1 MTRTEHLIE
10 RLGHHGDGIAAGPVF
25 APLTLPGEQ
34 VSGVVERDRLGDL
47 RVLSPSDQRV
57 KAPCAHFKSCGGCGL
72 QHASDEFVARWK
84 VDVVRQALA
93 AVGLEAAFRS
103 IKTSPAQ
110 SRRRAVISARR
121 TKKGAMAGFHMRASS
136 VICEVQSCDVLD
148 PDLMRAVEIAKE
160 LAILG
165 ASRKGEL
172 SVTATLSEGGLDI
185 AVSGGRALDGAF
197 EAQLGQEAQRLNVAR
212 LTWEGEVIASVQP
225 AVQRFGGTAVAP
237 PPGAFL
243 QATREGE
250 AALLS
255 AVQEIV
261 GEARRVVDL
270 FAGCGTFALPLA
282 QHAEVHALEGE
293 AAMMAALDRGWRG
306 AQGLKKVS
314 TEARDLFRNPVMA
327 EDLRYDAA
335 VIDPPRAGAQA
346 QTAELAASSVAR
358 IAFVSCNPVTFARDA
373 KLLVD
378 AGYRLDW
385 VQVVDQFRWS
395 SHVELV
401 GAFLR

>member
-1 MTRTEHLIE
+1 
-10 RLGHHGDGIAAGPVF
+10 
-25 APLTLPGEQ
+25 
-34 VSGVVERDRLGDL
+34 
-47 RVLSPSDQRV
+47 
-57 KAPCAHFKSCGGCGL
+57 
-72 QHASDEFVARWK
+72 
-84 VDVVRQALA
+84 
-93 AVGLEAAFRS
+93 
-103 IKTSPAQ
+103 
-110 SRRRAVISARR
+110 
-121 TKKGAMAGFHMRASS
+121 
-136 VICEVQSCDVLD
+136 
-148 PDLMRAVEIAKE
+148 
-160 LAILG
+160 
-165 ASRKGEL
+165 
-172 SVTATLSEGGLDI
+172 LDI

-225 AVQRFGGTAVAP
+225 AVQRFGGAAVVP

-270 FAGCGTFALPLA
+270 FAGCGTFSLPLA

-314 TEARDLFRNPVMA
+314 TETRDLFRNPVMA

>member
-1 MTRTEHLIE
+1 MLEEIR
-10 RLGHHGDGIAAGPVF
+10 R
-25 APLTLPGEQ
+25 
-34 VSGVVERDRLGDL
+34 
-47 RVLSPSDQRV
+47 
-57 KAPCAHFKSCGGCGL
+57 
-72 QHASDEFVARWK
+72 FVAAVPIKNMNKQQKK
-84 VDVVRQALA
+84 VIRGLMDYAIR
-93 AVGLEAAFRS
+93 LEAAGD
-103 IKTSPAQ
+103 
-110 SRRRAVISARR
+110 VIS
-121 TKKGAMAGFHMRASS
+121 
-136 VICEVQSCDVLD
+136 
-148 PDLMRAVEIAKE
+148 KE
-160 LAILG
+160 LSILG

-197 EAQLGQEAQRLNVAR
+197 EAQLGQEAQRLNLAR

-225 AVQRFGGTAVAP
+225 AVQRFGGAAVVP
-237 PPGAFL
+237 PPSAFL

-293 AAMMAALDRGWRG
+293 VAMMAALDRGWRG

-314 TEARDLFRNPVMA
+314 TETRDLFRNPVMA

-401 GAFLR
+401 CAFLR